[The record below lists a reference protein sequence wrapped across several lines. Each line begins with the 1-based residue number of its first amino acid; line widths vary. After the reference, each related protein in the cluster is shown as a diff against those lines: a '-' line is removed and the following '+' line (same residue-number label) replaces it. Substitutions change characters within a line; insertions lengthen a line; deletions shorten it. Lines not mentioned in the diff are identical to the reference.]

1 MPLLTPQTK
10 SIIENPNGSNRTG
23 TALSTHIVIRVGPN
37 PVGAVQSIEIRE
49 ERTVTPVDEVGTDGH
64 IDSAPTRS
72 TNISGHCRRIRYD
85 RIRVAEAFSRG
96 FLHAKSQ
103 RIPFNIDIYDKWNGD
118 GADSMIVT
126 TIKNV
131 WITGI
136 DYSYTA
142 DNWIITD
149 NMSWMAEDIG
159 STIQGGPATAGL
171 GGPRA
176 LTLQTDVEGIEQRAD
191 RGMLR
196 GALDSSFSPSTGLI
210 NSIFGG
216 F

>member
-1 MPLLTPQTK
+1 MALITPQTG
-10 SIIENPNGSNRTG
+10 SIIENANGSNRTG

-37 PVGAVQSIEIRE
+37 PVGAIQTIEVRE

-72 TNISGHCRRIRYD
+72 TNISGTCRRVRYD
-85 RIRVAEAFSRG
+85 RLRVAEAFSRG

-103 RIPFNIDIYDKWNGD
+103 RIPFNIDIFDKWNGD
-118 GADSMIVT
+118 NENMIVT

-136 DYSYTA
+136 DYSYAA

-149 NMSWMAEDIG
+149 NMSWMAEDI
-159 STIQGGPATAGL
+159 SSSIQGTGNAATGGARGL
-171 GGPRA
+171 I
-176 LTLQTDVEGIEQRAD
+176 LQTDTAGIEARAD
-191 RGMLR
+191 RGLLR
-196 GALDSSFSPSTGLI
+196 GALDSSITPNSGLI
-210 NSIFGG
+210 NAVFGN

>member
-1 MPLLTPQTK
+1 MLLTPQTG
-10 SIIENPNGSNRTG
+10 SLIENANGSNRTG

-37 PVGAVQSIEIRE
+37 PVGAIQTIEVRE

-72 TNISGHCRRIRYD
+72 TNISGTCRRVRYD
-85 RIRVAEAFSRG
+85 RLRVAEAFSRG

-103 RIPFNIDIYDKWNGD
+103 RIPFNIDIFDKWNGD
-118 GADSMIVT
+118 NENMIVT

-136 DYSYTA
+136 DYSYAA

-149 NMSWMAEDIG
+149 NMSWMAEDI
-159 STIQGGPATAGL
+159 SSSIQGTGNAATGGSRGL
-171 GGPRA
+171 I
-176 LTLQTDVEGIEQRAD
+176 LQTDTAGIEARAD
-191 RGMLR
+191 RGLLR
-196 GALDSSFSPSTGLI
+196 GALDSSISPNSGLI
-210 NSIFGG
+210 NSVFSS